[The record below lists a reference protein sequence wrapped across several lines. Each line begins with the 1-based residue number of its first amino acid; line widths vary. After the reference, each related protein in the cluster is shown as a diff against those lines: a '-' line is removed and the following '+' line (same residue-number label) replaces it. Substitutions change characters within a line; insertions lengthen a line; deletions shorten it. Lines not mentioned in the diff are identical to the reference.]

1 MKGVIMPRRGDVFLQ
16 GNYYHI
22 YNRGLNGE
30 VIFLAKANY
39 VYCLKI
45 IKRNLSRYKVKL
57 IAYCLMP
64 NHYHFLLRQ
73 ESTIPLM
80 KFINSTFISYV
91 QALNKELKRSGPLFD
106 GRYKHVLVDREEYIL
121 HLCRYIHLNSV
132 KAGLVSKPEDW
143 PFSNYLEW
151 INRQS
156 GTLKDETFIKERFP
170 ISGEYEEFVN
180 ECQLGEETRLLI
192 GDYLLD

>member
-1 MKGVIMPRRGDVFLQ
+1 
-16 GNYYHI
+16 
-22 YNRGLNGE
+22 
-30 VIFLAKANY
+30 
-39 VYCLKI
+39 
-45 IKRNLSRYKVKL
+45 
-57 IAYCLMP
+57 
-64 NHYHFLLRQ
+64 
-73 ESTIPLM
+73 M

-192 GDYLLD
+192 GDYLLDWNN